1 MAKCQNIKIKIIK
14 SLDGVS
20 IATAIAVL
28 MSRTTKVS
36 KEFRLT
42 GGSVLD

>member
-14 SLDGVS
+14 SVDGVF
-20 IATAIAVL
+20 IATAIAAL
-28 MSRTTKVS
+28 MGRTTKVS

-42 GGSVLD
+42 GGLV